1 MRATLPPVTEGRILI
16 DIRGVCYLSYLSDE
30 TIRKLMNEGRFP
42 RGFKLGTAPNSP
54 RRWVR
59 SEIVAF
65 LERGLDMA
73 QAEEVAH
80 GS

>member
-1 MRATLPPVTEGRILI
+1 MRATAPPLTKGRILI
-16 DIRGVCYLSYLSDE
+16 DIRGVCHLSSLSDE
-30 TIRKLMNEGRFP
+30 TIRNLMNEGRFP

-73 QAEEVAH
+73 QAEGVVH
-80 GS
+80 GA